1 MRLNLPKPDS
11 NYLKKRFS
19 CTAASLW
26 NNLPNNLR
34 TIESLR
40 SFKREVN
47 RFYKNEGQAP
57 TRQPCRTVL
66 LLL

>member
-1 MRLNLPKPDS
+1 MKLNLPKPDTA
-11 NYLKKRFS
+11 YLKKSFS
-19 CTAASLW
+19 CSAASLW

-57 TRQPCRTVL
+57 TRQPCRTVFL
-66 LLL
+66 LL